1 MKRTIQLT
9 PEMRVQLLHAQTL
22 TIDVSELVVDAY
34 KDGFMNGYQQEE
46 TLIDPDNEALS
57 SARVYAS

>member
-1 MKRTIQLT
+1 MKTTIQLT

-22 TIDVSELVVDAY
+22 TIDVSEFVVEAY

-46 TLIDPDNEALS
+46 ALLDPDKEALS
-57 SARVYAS
+57 SARVYVS